1 MLKIGT
7 IRWKG
12 KCSKHP
18 RYDPGDAGEGG
29 LVGGCARC
37 IELLEIFQSHKKTV
51 ALLRAFGPGRDL
63 KPKPAEPTEDRQ
75 IPLFKQ

>member
-1 MLKIGT
+1 MLKLGT

-18 RYDPGDAGEGG
+18 RYDPGDTGESG

-37 IELLEIFQSHKKTV
+37 LELLQIFQSHKKTLS
-51 ALLRAFGPGRDL
+51 LLRAFGPVRDL
-63 KPKPAEPTEDRQ
+63 KPKSAEPTEDRQ